1 MTGRTH
7 TDRWRSFL
15 TALFWLAA
23 GASVLA
29 EETPAPW
36 AALLEDGNV
45 VIMRHALAPG
55 TGDPATFR
63 IGDCSTQRNLS
74 GAGREQATRIGE
86 RLREHGV
93 SAARV
98 YSSQWCRCLDTA
110 QLLNFGEVTPLPAL
124 NSFFR
129 DRSTAGE
136 QTAALREFILE
147 HAGETLLILVTHQVN
162 ITELTG
168 VYPASGEMLVMRPQD
183 DELILV
189 GRIP

>member
-1 MTGRTH
+1 MTGRRTSNR
-7 TDRWRSFL
+7 RWGIPGVL
-15 TALFWLAA
+15 L
-23 GASVLA
+23 VLA
-29 EETPAPW
+29 VWLPAQADDAPEPW
-36 AALLEDGNV
+36 SALREAGHV

-55 TGDPATFR
+55 TGDPAAFR

-74 GAGREQATRIGE
+74 EAGRDQAVRIGE

-93 SAARV
+93 TDAAV

-110 QLLNFGEVTPLPAL
+110 ELLDFGEVTALPAL

-129 DRSTAGE
+129 DRSTAAA
-136 QTAALREFILE
+136 QTAALREFVLE
-147 HAGETLLILVTHQVN
+147 NAGESLVILVTHQVN